1 MTQEERNAYKEKDKL
16 RKRKKNLEKKNCSPK
31 NDDDVASQPSQPSVP
46 YIRNERE
53 HNKQYRRRIRKG
65 RNQAEIEYENVD
77 IILKNRKTRKAR
89 DRKQHLLDNLRA
101 KQGMRDLKEHGRVIG
116 KAFMRRAKRAKDEV
130 GFLEEG

>member
-1 MTQEERNAYKEKDKL
+1 MY
-16 RKRKKNLEKKNCSPK
+16 
-31 NDDDVASQPSQPSVP
+31 SQPSQPSVP

-77 IILKNRKTRKAR
+77 ILLQKRKAR
-89 DRKQHLLDNLRA
+89 KASDGKQHLLDNLRA

-116 KAFMRRAKRAKDEV
+116 SEFMRRAKRAKDEEV
-130 GFLEEG
+130 L